1 MESMICF
8 MHYEFAYTH
17 TNRKCP
23 NKLTI
28 NEIFTFGQTKNF
40 FTKGIPFLELSR
52 ASDDEISLH
61 KYSIV
66 IYGVNRRTNEENL
79 RFIIDLK
86 TYNFAQNQKFG
97 VIGDGSYLN
106 TLTTPSMASS
116 NGIFFNRLY
125 HSMDFLSVGTYQH
138 LVVAL
143 LYSGDGESQNHARIF

>member
-52 ASDDEISLH
+52 ASDDEISLD

-79 RFIIDLK
+79 RFIMDLR
-86 TYNFAQNQKFG
+86 TYNFASNQKFA
-97 VIGDGSYLN
+97 VISDGSYLN
-106 TLTTPSMASS
+106 KLTSPSMVSS

-125 HSMDFLSVGTYQH
+125 NSMDFLSVGPYQH

-143 LYSGDGESQNHARIF
+143 LYSGDGK